1 MEIQKKIAQ
10 MLIQHGADLTIKDS
24 QKRTPF
30 TICLNNDNA
39 PLLDFL
45 KDKVSLNREP
55 ELLFAFRDKIFDAR
69 YQRILERIVLN
80 DPPLQETINFV
91 DDDGFTPFLS
101 FLKSFNEK
109 QADLHAKIQ
118 QQIQI
123 QSFAHGADIDK
134 YQVSNEDLFEKFKQ
148 ANPDAYGY
156 NP

>member
-1 MEIQKKIAQ
+1 M
-10 MLIQHGADLTIKDS
+10 HRCWTTS
-24 QKRTPF
+24 RT
-30 TICLNNDNA
+30 
-39 PLLDFL
+39 
-45 KDKVSLNREP
+45 VSLNREP
-55 ELLFAFRDKIFDAR
+55 ELLFAFRDKIFYAR

-80 DPPLQETINFV
+80 
-91 DDDGFTPFLS
+91 DDGFTPFLS